1 MRIPGAVRFFTAARA
16 SHAVYASIVVLAVVT
31 GLDEA
36 SASAREAF
44 LGAIGAAVAV
54 VLAEIYADM
63 IGTSIREQRPPNRA
77 EWQEFTIDV
86 SFGFG
91 AACFPAFFFLLA
103 RLDVISLDA
112 AFALAEWLGV
122 GVLWL
127 YALVASR
134 AVGHGYLRA
143 FLWAGI
149 VTLCG
154 VGLVELKKFAGH

>member
-16 SHAVYASIVVLAVVT
+16 THAVYGSIVVLAVVT

-36 SASAREAF
+36 SASARQAF
-44 LGAIGAAVAV
+44 LGAIGAAIAV

-63 IGTSIREQRPPNRA
+63 IGTSIREKRPPNRA
-77 EWQEFTIDV
+77 EWREFTVDV

-103 RLDVISLDA
+103 RLDIVGLGT

-134 AVGHGYLRA
+134 AVGHGFMRA
-143 FLWAGI
+143 FVWAGL